1 MGSEAKFPSKWK
13 IKSAVQPFG
22 FKKKMKRKGQGT
34 CVSHV
39 NIN

>member
-22 FKKKMKRKGQGT
+22 FKKEDEEKRAGDL
-34 CVSHV
+34 CISC
-39 NIN
+39 